1 MTCLRTLSVHG
12 NVLLRTVLQ
21 VPKVGTVMY
30 QQNTTY
36 LLSITTK
43 GIANYS
49 QHKILPHHF
58 TTTYSLENQTCRFWL
73 LFGCLYLKSDCL
85 VTSLTTCS
93 SSVDRFECRSID
105 QSKCAGFDVSTPEV
119 FKCPEHNSVC

>member
-1 MTCLRTLSVHG
+1 MCGSNFYGSDVRYYFVGISRYKFWYKDIGSIVTCLRTLSVHG

-58 TTTYSLENQTCRFWL
+58 TTRYSL
-73 LFGCLYLKSDCL
+73 D
-85 VTSLTTCS
+85 
-93 SSVDRFECRSID
+93 D
-105 QSKCAGFDVSTPEV
+105 QSAPKTKRIFQMLWYIFEIIQFIHFYPL
-119 FKCPEHNSVC
+119 F

>member
-58 TTTYSLENQTCRFWL
+58 TPRYSLVVQCCLPTIKKRVLTFRNTYR
-73 LFGCLYLKSDCL
+73 LFHTAYEGD
-85 VTSLTTCS
+85 
-93 SSVDRFECRSID
+93 F
-105 QSKCAGFDVSTPEV
+105 
-119 FKCPEHNSVC
+119 